1 MYRISIIC
9 FFNDQNLYIFAK
21 LQRRDKM
28 KRIIVVIVTGVC
40 ITEQYFLKI
49 AILILMGANYIHEK
63 LQKRR

>member
-1 MYRISIIC
+1 MYGISIIR

-21 LQRRDKM
+21 LQRRDKT
-28 KRIIVVIVTGVC
+28 KRIIVIVTGVC

-49 AILILMGANYIHEK
+49 AILILMGANYIYEK

>member
-1 MYRISIIC
+1 MYGISIIR

-28 KRIIVVIVTGVC
+28 KRIIVIVTGVC

-49 AILILMGANYIHEK
+49 AILILMGANYIYEK